1 MRIIYI
7 DYAELFYR
15 DIVERDIPDF
25 YSGKFVQ
32 IRHSR
37 TEYFIFSPR
46 EFTKYHA
53 DIVERF
59 CNDLNIGGIYDNV
72 HKRFDILES
81 VWVIVGGGKF
91 EVDRKRK
98 QVRLYDD
105 SMAYGKFNMSGLE
118 EKILLIDK
126 FSGYEIRIE

>member
-1 MRIIYI
+1 MKIIYI
-7 DYAELFYR
+7 DYAEKFYR
-15 DIVERDIPDF
+15 DIPDY

-53 DIVERF
+53 NIVERF
-59 CNDLNIGGIYDNV
+59 CSENNIAGIFDNV

-81 VWVIVGGGKF
+81 DWITVGGGKF

-98 QVRLYDD
+98 KVHLYDD
-105 SMAYGKFNMSGLE
+105 SMAYGKFNATGLE
-118 EKILLIDK
+118 ERILAIDK
-126 FSGYEIRIE
+126 FSGYKVRIE